1 MEPKNFEQKPSNPE
15 VFVFPNIKEEV
26 GEIERVA
33 QLYAPGN
40 ERDFMENFLEAS
52 KAEQLVDLTEDLWS
66 KLENTDSYDIKSGDW
81 GKVEEHINFS
91 NTENDYNRDWND
103 LKQKIEQ
110 GQRID
115 APIILKYDDTFHL
128 VSGNTRLMV
137 SRALGKTPKVLI
149 VEMKSEQNVENR
161 EKFFKRLEG
170 KFSPEEIEDI
180 DFAYDIAKEAHRPAT
195 RDEGMR

>member
-1 MEPKNFEQKPSNPE
+1 MEPKNFEQKLSNPE
-15 VFVFPNIKEEV
+15 VFIFPNLKDQV

-33 QLYAPGN
+33 QLYAPQN
-40 ERDFMENFLEAS
+40 EHDFRENFLEAS
-52 KAEQLVDLTEDLWS
+52 KQGQLVDLTEDLWS

-81 GKVEEHINFS
+81 EKIEEYINFS
-91 NTENDYNRDWND
+91 NIENGSNRDWND

-110 GQRID
+110 GQQVD

-149 VEMKSEQNVENR
+149 VEM
-161 EKFFKRLEG
+161 
-170 KFSPEEIEDI
+170 
-180 DFAYDIAKEAHRPAT
+180 
-195 RDEGMR
+195 